1 MTAPKNKS
9 SSRTSAIGWAARI
22 LCILFIAFLS
32 MFSIDVFTE
41 GAGLGFGQKIVG
53 FLMHN
58 IPSFVLIICLIIAWK
73 HELVGGVLIALIALA
88 GSAYVYSLN
97 YGRSHSVSTGLR
109 TAALLG
115 APFVIVGILFMIS
128 HFLRRPRT
136 LAAQTP

>member
-1 MTAPKNKS
+1 MEASKNKS

-22 LCILFIAFLS
+22 LCILFIALLS
-32 MFSIDVFTE
+32 MFSFDVFEE
-41 GAGLGFGQKIVG
+41 GTGLGREILG
-53 FLMHN
+53 FLVHN
-58 IPSFVLIICLIIAWK
+58 IPSFVLIICLVIAWK
-73 HELVGGVLIALIALA
+73 HALVGGVMITLA
-88 GSAYVYSLN
+88 GLAASAFVYSLN